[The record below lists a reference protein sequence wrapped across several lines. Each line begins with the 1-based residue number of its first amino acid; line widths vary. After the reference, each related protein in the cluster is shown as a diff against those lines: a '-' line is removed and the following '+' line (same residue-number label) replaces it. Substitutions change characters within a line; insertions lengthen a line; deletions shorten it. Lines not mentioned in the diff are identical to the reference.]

1 MISFDKIKEIIN
13 PNFKNGE
20 GETSIRMFSD
30 KNVKIMRIVLKKVCS
45 IGLHSHDTNS
55 EIIYVIS
62 GQAKCILN
70 GTEEIVNPGESHYC
84 PKGSSH
90 TTINNGDKDLI
101 LFAVVPE
108 Q

>member
-1 MISFDKIKEIIN
+1 MISFDKIKEIVN

-20 GETSIRMFSD
+20 GETAIRMFSD
-30 KNVKIMRIVLKKVCS
+30 DNVKIMRIVLKKGCS
-45 IGLHSHDTNS
+45 IGLHNHETNS

-70 GTEEIVNPGESHYC
+70 GEEEIVNPGESHYC
-84 PKGSSH
+84 PKGAAH

-101 LFAVVPE
+101 MFCVVPE